1 MTKKSVDGGKDEE
14 KDENSKGHNLESSTE
29 QKIIDHSKK
38 GKADRER
45 QMSIISFQPHTLF
58 ENNMKK
64 NQSTTQG

>member
-29 QKIIDHSKK
+29 QKIMDHSKK

-45 QMSIISFQPHTLF
+45 QMSIISF
-58 ENNMKK
+58 
-64 NQSTTQG
+64 